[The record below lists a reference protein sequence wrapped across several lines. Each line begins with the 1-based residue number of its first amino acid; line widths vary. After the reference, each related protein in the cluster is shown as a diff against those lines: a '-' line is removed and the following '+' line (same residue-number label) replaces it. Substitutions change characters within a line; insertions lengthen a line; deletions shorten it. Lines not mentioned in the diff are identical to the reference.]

1 MKELKTEDI
10 VEVTLYGIKDIPEDK
25 KEKSQNFFGNY
36 LISAFWIFVINTW
49 CFYMYIKVL
58 FFTLSV
64 TIPFIYKLFTEYRDY
79 KTFFKKSLSRILFI
93 SLFSNL
99 FFYAKDNY
107 MKSEGGIYILI
118 NATSVGIILI
128 LFFFI
133 MFKIK
138 NLIKGE

>member
-1 MKELKTEDI
+1 
-10 VEVTLYGIKDIPEDK
+10 
-25 KEKSQNFFGNY
+25 
-36 LISAFWIFVINTW
+36 
-49 CFYMYIKVL
+49 MYIKVL

-64 TIPFIYKLFTEYRDY
+64 TIPFIYKLFMEYRDY

-118 NATSVGIILI
+118 NATSIGIILI